1 MTKKKLIISIIVLIM
16 ITSTILYITYSN
28 KNKDLQSNY
37 YTGTLLSPN
46 YSANLID
53 GISSKENIIISP
65 YNLVSSLAVLYNG
78 SDNNTSKE
86 IKKYLSNTS
95 LTLEDLLIPTLND
108 LSEKKEYDFTTSKY
122 YESIIQKIDLSKYEN
137 YIINDIKNLN
147 TQNKQNLLLLLKQAK
162 MSYELLLDPEKYTL
176 DTIKTTSLSKT
187 DLLITDNEL
196 LSILNEVI
204 EEYSS
209 YTTRN
214 TIVNSHLLLINKNTI
229 SSLDKTYIKNIE
241 KYNPKIYYYDNKT
254 DIKKLNEELKQT
266 TYYNFY
272 LDDNILNNN
281 FIYFNSLN
289 IDYNFLEEFDSSNTY
304 VDSFNLLD
312 NTSINANTIHSEI
325 DYYYENSFAY
335 AIEKKFQNDNF
346 SFFAILPKD
355 IGNLELSKLSLNT
368 LLKSKKNKEAYI
380 SLPKFSYTKE
390 LDIKNVLSNNF
401 TDLFSDKVNLS
412 KMSNKQ
418 LLLDTYNQKISF
430 SLGEKGTNNSKINK
444 QTTIDNNTSNI
455 KILFNRPFAILI
467 RDNKT
472 NNILLIGKILNPNK

>member
-16 ITSTILYITYSN
+16 ITGTILYITYSN

-53 GISSKENIIISP
+53 GLSSKENIIISP

-108 LSEKKEYDFTTSKY
+108 LSEKKEYDSTTSKY

-214 TIVNSHLLLINKNTI
+214 TIINSHLI
-229 SSLDKTYIKNIE
+229 
-241 KYNPKIYYYDNKT
+241 
-254 DIKKLNEELKQT
+254 
-266 TYYNFY
+266 
-272 LDDNILNNN
+272 
-281 FIYFNSLN
+281 
-289 IDYNFLEEFDSSNTY
+289 
-304 VDSFNLLD
+304 
-312 NTSINANTIHSEI
+312 
-325 DYYYENSFAY
+325 
-335 AIEKKFQNDNF
+335 
-346 SFFAILPKD
+346 
-355 IGNLELSKLSLNT
+355 LSL
-368 LLKSKKNKEAYI
+368 
-380 SLPKFSYTKE
+380 
-390 LDIKNVLSNNF
+390 V
-401 TDLFSDKVNLS
+401 
-412 KMSNKQ
+412 
-418 LLLDTYNQKISF
+418 
-430 SLGEKGTNNSKINK
+430 
-444 QTTIDNNTSNI
+444 
-455 KILFNRPFAILI
+455 
-467 RDNKT
+467 
-472 NNILLIGKILNPNK
+472 